1 LYRSI
6 VPSCI
11 SNYSREAE
19 DALLPY
25 FKKLSLQPDTAFFN
39 QLIKTRA
46 LRKAGLEKTRIKKK
60 LSPVGFLVF
69 WGFLGFF

>member
-1 LYRSI
+1 VYI

-11 SNYSREAE
+11 SKYSREAE

-46 LRKAGLEKTRIKKK
+46 LRKAGLEKTRTFFFLKT
-60 LSPVGFLVF
+60 SPVGFFLLVF
-69 WGFLGFF
+69 LTSFS